1 VVAADIGERLRNEQQ
16 KDEFVTMVHHEVR
29 APLTAVRGAI
39 GLLEGGVAGELGER
53 GQELVEI
60 ALRNSER
67 MERLVNDILA
77 SRKLDSGRMDFHFEK
92 AELMPLVEQAID
104 STSAYAV
111 KFGVGFEIEGDI
123 PGAMVRVDPDRMIQV
138 LTNVLSNAVRFSAAD
153 DVVKIN
159 ASRLDGMLRVAVS
172 DAGPGIAEN
181 FRDHVFEAFARG
193 EHDDWRHR
201 SGTGLGMSIS
211 KGIIGELGGAISFE
225 TDLGAGTTFFVDVPE
240 CV

>member
-1 VVAADIGERLRNEQQ
+1 
-16 KDEFVTMVHHEVR
+16 
-29 APLTAVRGAI
+29 
-39 GLLEGGVAGELGER
+39 
-53 GQELVEI
+53 
-60 ALRNSER
+60 